1 MTKPDTRKSSAAAL
15 LVIALAASACKGPT
29 DPSQNTTASFSG
41 SVQPLMFGPV
51 HTFTIS
57 NTGEFSVTLTALT
70 PGNVYIGL
78 GYGIPA
84 GGQCQFQ
91 QNAGVSPAYIGR
103 TSLSGQVLIKGDY
116 CVQVFDPSLISVLYP
131 SLTVPQNY
139 TVQVSHP

>member
-15 LVIALAASACKGPT
+15 LVIALAASGCKGPT
-29 DPSQNTTASFSG
+29 DPSQNVTVPFSG
-41 SVQPLMFGPV
+41 SVQPLGSDLPKV
-51 HTFTIS
+51 FTVS

-84 GGQCQFQ
+84 GNQCQFQ
-91 QNAGVSPAYIGR
+91 QSAGVSPAYIGR

-131 SLTVPQNY
+131 ALVVGENY